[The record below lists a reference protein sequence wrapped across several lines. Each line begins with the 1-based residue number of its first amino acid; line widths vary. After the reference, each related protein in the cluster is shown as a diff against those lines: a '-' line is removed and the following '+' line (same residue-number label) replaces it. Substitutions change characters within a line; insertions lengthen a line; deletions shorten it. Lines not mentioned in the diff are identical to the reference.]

1 MPETGDEGLP
11 MHLTPTQLADHLACK
26 HLTQLERQQREG
38 RLKIDF
44 SPDPRP
50 TSKPWG
56 PMDIQFAT

>member
-1 MPETGDEGLP
+1 